1 MATRED
7 KLKKINAELET
18 MSDEELSMVAGGTK
32 TETANDSR
40 FLNSL
45 NGSCDRYGTY
55 KVSPSTPGSDARRE
69 EIKNAWA
76 KVGIKA
82 TLAVEYDW
90 QNRYFLDGREI
101 TQEEARQHAMNV
113 TGHHMTEAD
122 WNW

>member
-55 KVSPSTPGSDARRE
+55 KVSPSTPGSDARRK
-69 EIKNAWA
+69 EIKDAWA